1 MIILISTLL
10 GRLITVTGTK
20 VVTNCLPP
28 NIKYPLKCLVLAG
41 QLGVSIGSGGAPISI
56 SLVLSSANYI
66 LED

>member
-1 MIILISTLL
+1 LISTLI
-10 GRLITVTGTK
+10 GRLITATGTK

-28 NIKYPLKCLVLAG
+28 NIKYPLKCLVLIV

-56 SLVLSSANYI
+56 ALVLSSATYI